1 MVANF
6 CKHRPNIITLYDIMT
21 SDIPLT
27 DKQWFLYHECSIEK
41 HESMAITL
49 KVLYVVLPMLE
60 KVFPDDKK
68 PREALEA
75 FELYI
80 DGKIKM
86 RDIVNKRFNQ
96 YRNYDVT
103 DYVADG
109 INYALDSRF
118 SAAARNAIAATI
130 ADPSYNNAV
139 LQVFI
144 DNCL

>member
-1 MVANF
+1 MSVALRN
-6 CKHRPNIITLYDIMT
+6 M
-21 SDIPLT
+21 
-27 DKQWFLYHECSIEK
+27 
-41 HESMAITL
+41 